1 MFNIYTYKNYKLY
14 IIVPLILLLISLFFI
29 PKIILDTSLT
39 GGTTVQ
45 FSTAN
50 SINVKSLTSSIDAL
64 IPGTTVT
71 VSKIGGLNHIS
82 LIALPNKS
90 ITSGQAELL
99 NLTSLYSNYS
109 SYSADI
115 AIIRGNLTASPGNVT
130 DENQLV
136 NYTGKLSSTISSMDS
151 TLDLELHYF
160 SPFITPSSYI
170 FNSTNA
176 TSMIDIGRNADSNAS
191 SAYQSGLIAKI
202 RSVIPF
208 STYSYDSVTPTLG
221 AYFLSKVIDIIIAAF
236 IIVAIVVFII
246 FRTPI
251 PSFAIVFGAAN
262 DMIIALGAMGLF
274 HIELGVASV
283 GGLLMLI
290 GYAIDTEVLSSV
302 RVLKRTD
309 GTNEERAFQSMKTG
323 LTMTGAAI
331 ITFGI
336 LFIVSYIAFVPT
348 YIEISGVVLFGLI
361 GDIFTAWLGNTAMVL
376 WYKNKRDSRWQR

>member
-14 IIVPLILLLISLFFI
+14 IIVPLVLLLISLVFI
-29 PKIILDTSLT
+29 PKIIMDTSLT

-50 SINVKSLTSSIDAL
+50 SINVKSLTSSIGAL

-71 VSKIGGLNHIS
+71 VTKIGGANHVS
-82 LIALPNKS
+82 LIILPNKS
-90 ITSGQAELL
+90 ITLGQAELL
-99 NLTSLYSNYS
+99 NLTSLNSNYS

-115 AIIRGNLTASPGNVT
+115 AIIRGNLTANPGNLT
-130 DENQLV
+130 YENELV
-136 NYTGKLSSTISSMDS
+136 NYTGKLSSTLLSMNR
-151 TLDLELHYF
+151 TLNLELHYF
-160 SPFITPSSYI
+160 SPFINPKDYP
-170 FNSTNA
+170 FNSSNA
-176 TSMIDIGRNADSNAS
+176 TSMINAGRAADSNAS
-191 SAYQSGLIAKI
+191 SAYQSGIISKI
-202 RSVIPF
+202 RSIIPF
-208 STYSYDSVTPTLG
+208 STYSYNSVTPTLG
-221 AYFLSKVIDIIIAAF
+221 AFFLSKVIDIIITAF

-302 RVLKRTD
+302 RVLKRTE
-309 GTNEERAFQSMKTG
+309 GTNEERAFESMKTG

-361 GDIFTAWLGNTAMVL
+361 GDIFTAWLGNTSMVL